1 LHYRI
6 AMYNI
11 LEYVHIKL
19 HNTFKILTKLL
30 FASEFSWQETRTVTT
45 IFLKKNRKQ
54 VTNRGDATLGVQVP
68 MHQDKLV
75 FFPLT
80 KLIFNT

>member
-1 LHYRI
+1 
-6 AMYNI
+6 MYNI

-45 IFLKKNRKQ
+45 IFFKKKQ
-54 VTNRGDATLGVQVP
+54 ETSYKQR
-68 MHQDKLV
+68 
-75 FFPLT
+75 
-80 KLIFNT
+80 

>member
-19 HNTFKILTKLL
+19 HNAFKILTKLL
-30 FASEFSWQETRTVTT
+30 FASEFSWQETQTVTT
-45 IFLKKNRKQ
+45 IFKKKQ
-54 VTNRGDATLGVQVP
+54 ETSYKQR
-68 MHQDKLV
+68 
-75 FFPLT
+75 
-80 KLIFNT
+80 